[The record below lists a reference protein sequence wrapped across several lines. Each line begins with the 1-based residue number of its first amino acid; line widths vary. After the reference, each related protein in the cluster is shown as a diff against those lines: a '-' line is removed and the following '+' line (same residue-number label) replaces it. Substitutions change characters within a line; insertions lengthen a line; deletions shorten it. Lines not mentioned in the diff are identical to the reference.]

1 MPPGRLTRAGYAW
14 LAAIGT
20 SLLLAFAAIAWVQS
34 RQVVLLN
41 SAVRYEGDNL
51 LWGFFQ
57 LESEFLR
64 LRDQLRDAVR
74 RPDESSAEALRL
86 QFEIFASRLPL
97 VSPDR
102 VQSVFPLEAR
112 DQAVVDALTRFI
124 AEADPWLAEA
134 VTTPLS
140 QAPLTALVE
149 QLDAQ
154 APAVHDLILKVNQ
167 LSAENVAR
175 RNTASGQ
182 LTRQGISLT
191 IFQSLLTLAFVA
203 IAWRQVRA
211 LARRRQEL
219 EELATNLDEARL
231 QAEAA
236 SRAKS
241 AFLANMSHELRTP
254 FNGLLGML
262 TLLEVSPLDADQTDH
277 LRTARQSATHLLHLL
292 NDILDVSKLVSGRL
306 DLQTA
311 PTSLHR
317 LLGDVGALMM
327 LPSEAKGLR
336 LKTELADDLPVWV
349 MADEMR
355 VKQILFNLL
364 ANAIKFTDQGDV
376 VLRAEPCAEGLRL
389 QVRDSGIGMDAAA
402 QARLFQRFT
411 QGEVGTGKRYG
422 GTGLGLE
429 ISRNLA
435 RMMDGDITVQSQ
447 PLQGSTFTVTLPLPP
462 CPPPPGVEAL
472 ALAEQAVGRT
482 LDVLVVDDQ
491 AINRK
496 LMQRLLTRMGHRVRL
511 AADGSQAVEAV
522 RQQVPDL
529 ILMDLH
535 MPVLDGLQATT
546 AIREL
551 PAPANAVPIV
561 ALTADAFR
569 ETRDRLLA
577 GGMDGFLAKPLEL
590 PALQDLLQAHGG
602 HSEMAAPAASEPAAQ
617 RTAARP
623 RSKRRFRAGEVAQAL
638 DMAVI
643 GELWV
648 GISIDS
654 YRTLL
659 QGFFADESGSMQIL
673 RSALQ
678 SGESGLL
685 KEHAHAVKGAAGSLG
700 LRALHVLAREIEQE
714 GAGFDAAACTLRADA
729 LDQTLEHTRALCE
742 RMGVC

>member
-1 MPPGRLTRAGYAW
+1 MPSGRLTRAGYAW

-57 LESEFLR
+57 MESEFLR

-74 RPDESSAEALRL
+74 RPDDAAAEPLRL

-97 VSPDR
+97 ILPER
-102 VQSVFPLEAR
+102 VKSVFPLSAS
-112 DQAVVDALTRFI
+112 DQAVVDELTRFV

-140 QAPLTALVE
+140 EAPLTTLVE
-149 QLDAQ
+149 RLDAQ

-167 LSAENVAR
+167 LSAENVAT
-175 RNTASGQ
+175 RNVASRQ
-182 LTRQGISLT
+182 LMRQGISLT

-219 EELATNLDEARL
+219 EVLADHLEEARL

-236 SRAKS
+236 NRAKS

-292 NDILDVSKLVSGRL
+292 NDILDVSKLESGHL
-306 DLQTA
+306 DLQIA
-311 PTSLHR
+311 PTAVQRMLS
-317 LLGDVGALMM
+317 DVAALMT
-327 LPSEAKGLR
+327 LPSEAKGLT
-336 LKTELADDLPVWV
+336 LKTELAPELPGWV

-364 ANAIKFTDQGDV
+364 SNAIKFTDRGEV
-376 VLRAEPCAEGLRL
+376 VLRAEPHAGGLRL
-389 QVRDSGIGMDAAA
+389 QVRDSGIGMDEAA

-411 QGEVGTGKRYG
+411 QGEVGIGKRYG

-435 RMMDGDITVQSQ
+435 RMMGGDITVQSQ
-447 PLQGSTFTVTLPLPP
+447 PLQGATFTVTLPLPP
-462 CPPPPGVEAL
+462 CPAPVGGEAL
-472 ALAEQAVGRT
+472 IPVGQPGGRV
-482 LDVLVVDDQ
+482 LEVLVVDDQ

-511 AADGSQAVEAV
+511 ASDGAQAVEAV
-522 RQQVPDL
+522 RQQAPDL

-535 MPVLDGLQATT
+535 MPVLDGLQATQ

-569 ETRDRLLA
+569 ETRDRMLA

-590 PALQDLLQAHGG
+590 PALQDLLLAHGG
-602 HSEMAAPAASEPAAQ
+602 HAEMSASASPEPASQ
-617 RTAARP
+617 RAALRP

-654 YRTLL
+654 YRSLL
-659 QGFFADESGSMQIL
+659 QGFFADESGSLQAL
-673 RSALQ
+673 RSALLAGDTG
-678 SGESGLL
+678 SL
-685 KEHAHAVKGAAGSLG
+685 KACAHAVKGAAGSLG
-700 LRALHVLAREIEQE
+700 LQALQVLARDIEQG
-714 GAGFDAAACTLRADA
+714 GAQFDAAACTLRADA
-729 LDQTLEHTRALCE
+729 LDQALDHTRALCE
-742 RMGVC
+742 RMGIC